1 MAIFHFCRHS
11 RDGHQRPY
19 IHEINKQII
28 FYIFPLVSIAIV
40 WGYGVNHKDVQK
52 NPIAFLIA
60 LRRNKIIKYVS
71 WTFWHARQETAQGNL
86 LLLCDQNL
94 VTSRRQLLRKICL
107 AHRQTID
114 LFFFFFT
121 FKFLKQLLNM
131 NLGLTKPALHAV
143 WRIMKSQGNCLNW
156 SYEVFTLAAALYTCL
171 MYHRS

>member
-1 MAIFHFCRHS
+1 MVSKNRTFLKSMNNILHL
-11 RDGHQRPY
+11 
-19 IHEINKQII
+19 
-28 FYIFPLVSIAIV
+28 PLVSIAV

-71 WTFWHARQETAQGNL
+71 WTFWCARQETAQGNL

-107 AHRQTID
+107 TYRQTID
-114 LFFFFFT
+114 LFFLT

-131 NLGLTKPALHAV
+131 ILGSTKPALHAV

-156 SYEVFTLAAALYTCL
+156 SYEVFTLVAALYTCL